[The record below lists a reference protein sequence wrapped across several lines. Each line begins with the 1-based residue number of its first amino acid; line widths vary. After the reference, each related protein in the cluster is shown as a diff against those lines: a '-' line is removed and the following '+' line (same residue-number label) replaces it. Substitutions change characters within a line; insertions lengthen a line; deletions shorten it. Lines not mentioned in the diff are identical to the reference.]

1 MKNINEDFAA
11 RLAGGVTTTCLCW
24 RLERRDGL
32 TVCVCDHDHPLRF
45 MGHDY
50 MPGASL
56 DAARFET
63 AGGLRPG
70 RASADGALSA
80 EAITE
85 EDLEAG
91 LWVRARVHVHRVDWR
106 HPEDGILLWTGFL
119 SEIVRNGAHF
129 EAELISLKAELER
142 PVGRVLARRCDAV
155 LGDAR
160 CGLSGVEAQSCDKRF
175 ETCSGVFGNGVN
187 FRGFPHMPGQDFI
200 LAGPATDGNDGGR
213 R

>member
-1 MKNINEDFAA
+1 
-11 RLAGGVTTTCLCW
+11 
-24 RLERRDGL
+24 
-32 TVCVCDHDHPLRF
+32 
-45 MGHDY
+45 
-50 MPGASL
+50 
-56 DAARFET
+56 
-63 AGGLRPG
+63 
-70 RASADGALSA
+70 
-80 EAITE
+80 
-85 EDLEAG
+85 
-91 LWVRARVHVHRVDWR
+91 VDWR